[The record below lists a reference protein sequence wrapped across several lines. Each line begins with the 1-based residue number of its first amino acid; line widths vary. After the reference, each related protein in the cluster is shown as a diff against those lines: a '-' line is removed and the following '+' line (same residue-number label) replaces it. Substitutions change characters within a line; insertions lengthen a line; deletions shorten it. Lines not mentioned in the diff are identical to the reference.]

1 LNDLDVCKPK
11 TIYNSTHKMKKKKK
25 KKKEFIIITPKIII
39 IIIIKQNTESLSKNN
54 NAIGANFVSK
64 VLFYYLYRFNLVL
77 N

>member
-1 LNDLDVCKPK
+1 MILMCASQKQFITVPIKW
-11 TIYNSTHKMKKKKK
+11 KKKKK
-25 KKKEFIIITPKIII
+25 TREFIIITPKIII